1 MAGNR
6 RQFAL
11 REDGEEASIFR
22 GNTPRQAALKAAR
35 RLDPAETEKEAM
47 ASSERIRLRE
57 HGTIKIHVYEA
68 WTWQE
73 RKTQHDP
80 EWLRD
85 QVTRANVE
93 KIRIETVT
101 KAEEEFDYDR
111 ISPLLSNQPIKITQD
126 KCDNCGNS
134 LEDGFKIAVG
144 VKDVPDPPIVQ
155 HSRYYYEC
163 DNCDEEV
170 IAEKEDLPS
179 KGRYGTNLL
188 AQTVL
193 FRYEY
198 RIPYRKVS
206 RLFEQLYGCS
216 ISEAGVLH
224 LCERMATTARSEYE
238 DIQKQIQ
245 SADVLFADETPHL
258 VDGSKSWLWVFT
270 TGNRTLYAFRDSRG
284 SEVLED
290 VLGDAFTGVIVC
302 DGHRSYPAYH
312 SWLQRCWT
320 HLLRGTDQLSDDDT
334 EAWSIYNRLFDI
346 FEGLKSFLRTDPTP
360 IQRLVIQN
368 NAREEL
374 ERLTKAEVQS
384 KDADDV
390 LTMLENGIGHW
401 LTFVVHPDVKPTNN
415 TAEAILREPIA
426 MRRIIRTLQNQKGM
440 RLHETF
446 FTILKT
452 WKQQGANPYT
462 ELQRLARNV

>member
-1 MAGNR
+1 MSDDR
-6 RQFAL
+6 RRFAL
-11 REDGEEASIFR
+11 IEEGEEASVFR
-22 GNTPRQAALKAAR
+22 GNAPRQAALKAAR
-35 RLDPAETEKEAM
+35 RLDPAENEESAT

-73 RKTQHDP
+73 RTTQDDP
-80 EWLRD
+80 EWLGD
-85 QVTRANVE
+85 NVTRANVR
-93 KIRIETVT
+93 KVRVETVT
-101 KAEEEFDYDR
+101 KAEKEFDYRR
-111 ISPLLSNQPIKITQD
+111 IAPLISDQPIRITQE
-126 KCDNCGNS
+126 KCHKCGSS

-144 VKDVPDPPIVQ
+144 VKDVPDPPIVR

-170 IAEKEDLPS
+170 VAHKKDFPS
-179 KGRYGTNLL
+179 RGRYGTNLL
-188 AQTVL
+188 AQAVL

-206 RLFEQLYGCS
+206 SLFEQMYGCS

-238 DIQKQIQ
+238 AIQKQIQ

-270 TGNRTLYAFRDSRG
+270 TGNRTFYAFRDSRG
-284 SEVLED
+284 SKVLED
-290 VLGDAFTGVIVC
+290 VLGDRFSGVIVC

-320 HLLRGTDQLSDDDT
+320 HLLRGTDSLSDDDT
-334 EAWSIYNRLFDI
+334 EAWSIYNLLFDI
-346 FEGLKSFLRTDPTP
+346 FDGLKSFLQTDPTP
-360 IQRLVIQN
+360 VQRLVVQS
-368 NAREEL
+368 NARNEL
-374 ERLTKAEVQS
+374 ERLARTEVQS
-384 KDADDV
+384 EDADDV

-401 LTFVVHPDVKPTNN
+401 LTFVVHPDVEPTNN

-446 FTILKT
+446 LTLLKT
-452 WKQQGANPYT
+452 WKQQGANPYA
-462 ELQRLARNV
+462 ELQRLARKV

>member
-1 MAGNR
+1 MADNR

-11 REDGEEASIFR
+11 REDGEEASVFR

-35 RLDPAETEKEAM
+35 RLDPAETEEEAM
-47 ASSERIRLRE
+47 TSSERIRLRE

-73 RKTQHDP
+73 VTTQDDP
-80 EWLRD
+80 EWLGD
-85 QVTRANVE
+85 SVTRANVE
-93 KIRIETVT
+93 KVRVETVA
-101 KAEEEFDYDR
+101 KAEDEFEYSR
-111 ISPLLSNQPIKITQD
+111 ISPLLSDQPIKITQD
-126 KCDNCGNS
+126 VCDNCGSS
-134 LEDGFKIAVG
+134 LEGGFKIAVG
-144 VKDVPDPPIVQ
+144 VRDVPDPPIVR

-170 IAEKEDLPS
+170 IAEKEDIPS
-179 KGRYGTNLL
+179 KGRYGANLL
-188 AQTVL
+188 AQAVL

-206 RLFEQLYGCS
+206 NLFEQLYGCS

-270 TGNRTLYAFRDSRG
+270 TDNRTFYAFRDSRG

-320 HLLRGTDQLSDDDT
+320 HLLRGTDKLSDGDT

-346 FEGLKSFLRTDPTP
+346 FEGLKSFLQTDPTP
-360 IQRLVIQN
+360 VQRFVVQN
-368 NAREEL
+368 NARKEL
-374 ERLTKAEVQS
+374 ERLAETEVQS
-384 KDADDV
+384 ENADDV
-390 LTMLENGIGHW
+390 LTMLENGLGHW

-446 FTILKT
+446 FTLLKT
-452 WKQQGANPYT
+452 WKQQGTNPYT